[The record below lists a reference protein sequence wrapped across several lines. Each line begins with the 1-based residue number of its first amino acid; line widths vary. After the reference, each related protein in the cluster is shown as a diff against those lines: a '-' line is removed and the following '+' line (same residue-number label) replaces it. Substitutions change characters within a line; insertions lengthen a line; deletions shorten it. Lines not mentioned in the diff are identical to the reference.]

1 MMEQELGEVADRH
14 CVEEGRFPHVPHR
27 DNPLHLYCLR

>member
-14 CVEEGRFPHVPHR
+14 CVEEGRFPHIPHR
-27 DNPLHLYCLR
+27 DDPLHLYCL